1 VRREALRGGDFEED
15 ADCVEGVGCADVG
28 GFGLGG
34 VVGDDTAG
42 SEGDMVVWLLVSLGG
57 AEDCSVGD
65 GVALVGVG
73 GGILERVSLSDFLL
87 KACLSFFMLASLRRW
102 MINGGVGICSM
113 S

>member
-1 VRREALRGGDFEED
+1 MWWYGCGF
-15 ADCVEGVGCADVG
+15 VGS
-28 GFGLGG
+28 
-34 VVGDDTAG
+34 GDDCLAG
-42 SEGDMVVWLLVSLGG
+42 G
-57 AEDCSVGD
+57 